1 MQYFLRNWK
10 TTLAGFIVLLITL
23 LVQNN
28 IITPEQSSAIIG
40 AFTAFGFINASDA
53 KEKIN

>member
-10 TTLAGFIVLLITL
+10 PTLAGFIVLLITL